1 MAESEGQSS
10 NAGNNGVVLQPQ
22 KIYVKDIS
30 FEAPNSPEVF
40 KAQWEPSLVIDMG
53 QEVTELGSEFYEA
66 VLSLT
71 ATVKC
76 ADTVAY
82 LVEVK
87 QAGIFAI
94 KGMDRDSLLQVLNVF
109 CPRMLYPYACA
120 AATELVARG
129 GFPQLLFA
137 PVSFEAIYHERQL
150 EAAGAATTTQ

>member
-1 MAESEGQSS
+1 MADTDEQPS
-10 NAGNNGVVLQPQ
+10 NAGDNGVILHPQ

-30 FEAPNSPEVF
+30 FEAPNSPGIF
-40 KAQWEPSLVIDMG
+40 KQQWEPSLVIDMS
-53 QEVTELGSEFYEA
+53 QEVSELGDDFYEA

-76 ADTVAY
+76 GDAVAY

-94 KGMDRDSLLQVLNVF
+94 KGMERDALLQILNVF

-150 EAAGAATTTQ
+150 EAAGAATTQ